1 MKRKATAES
10 IRAGQTLYYV
20 SDRVVF
26 VGGDAEVGRLRVVS
40 DNVPFDPVPGEVV
53 TQVPRWLA
61 IDMALASPGTYTHS
75 RRAAEAGVRS
85 YQRLLNRLKAFHAR
99 TSQDLSFT
107 LRRFAALSPI
117 DAPSPAFAPKKW
129 ADVSPSAQLIK
140 VAA

>member
-40 DNVPFDPVPGEVV
+40 DNVPFEPVPGELV
-53 TQVPRWLA
+53 TQVPRNVAQMLV
-61 IDMALASPGTYTHS
+61 DQSPGNYTYS

-85 YQRLLNRLKAFHAR
+85 YQRLLKRLKAFHAR
-99 TSQDLSFT
+99 TSQDLSLT
-107 LRRFAALSPI
+107 LRRFAALSEI
-117 DAPSPAFAPKKW
+117 DAPPPAFAPKKW
-129 ADVSPSAQLIK
+129 ADAPQSAQLIK